1 MMSSE
6 QLTKNFILNEVPKC
20 KECGKEYLKINMER
34 DNRCSEPH
42 FFPHCKCQYGNWERR
57 KAKEIGIEKVERLR
71 KLKSSI
77 GLKYQNKN
85 FGNFNKSQ
93 NQKAYYDCLE
103 YAKNIKDYIKN
114 GKGLFLS
121 GTVGTGKTHLL
132 AAIIDYAAR
141 IKKQYIDYYNIV
153 SLLNNIRFTFK
164 RKYEDSLSTEE
175 ITNRLKKCSVLM
187 IDDMGTENLTDW
199 ASEILF
205 DIIDYRYSNLKSMVI
220 STNLS
225 TIEIKEKLDE
235 RLMSRIYEMCKGIKL
250 IGKDYRIFK

>member
-1 MMSSE
+1 MSSE
-6 QLTKNFILNEVPKC
+6 QLTKNFTLREDIPICRK
-20 KECGKEYLKINMER
+20 CGKEYKKTNI
-34 DNRCSEPH
+34 SYKGEPEYKY
-42 FFPHCKCQYGNWERR
+42 FADCKCFLTNWEKE
-57 KAKEIGIEKVERLR
+57 KAKENGIEKVEWIRR
-71 KLKSSI
+71 LKSSI

-85 FGNFNKSQ
+85 FGNFDKSQ
-93 NQKAYYDCLE
+93 NQKAYEECLE

-141 IKKQYIDYYNIV
+141 IKKQYIEYYNIV

-164 RKYEDSLSTEE
+164 RKYQESISTEE
-175 ITNRLKKCSVLM
+175 ITDQLKKREILM
-187 IDDMGTENLTDW
+187 IDDLGTENLTDW

-205 DIIDYRYSNLKSMVI
+205 DIIDHRYSNLKSTVI

-225 TIEIKEKLDE
+225 TIEIKEKLSE
-235 RLMSRIYEMCKGIKL
+235 RLMSRIYEMCKGVQL
-250 IGKDYRIFK
+250 FGKDYRIK